1 MSTAIGTDTV
11 AASGPSG
18 SGVRRG
24 LVLGCGGTIGAAWTV
39 GALDAVADT
48 LGWDP
53 RTAEVIVGTSTGA
66 ELACLLGAGFGVD
79 ELLAAQLGRPTASP
93 WLAEHFA
100 TPPRR
105 LPPRPRPRLGSLRLA
120 RAGLRGEVPAVSGLA
135 GLLPLGAGD
144 PDRLARLAVH
154 CGDRSGWLMHPRTW
168 LVAIDYD
175 SGERVAFGAP
185 DAPKATLQQ
194 ALLASWGVPGWYPP
208 VTIDGRRYADGGI
221 VSPTSADLVAGLGLD
236 ELVVLAPM
244 ASVDPGRARGAARIE
259 RLLRTQMSRR
269 LTDEV
274 ATLERAGVRVL
285 RIDPGPAELAAAGPN
300 FMDGRRRLRTLE
312 SALRHC
318 RQTVRDALASTTTT
332 SRDAR

>member
-1 MSTAIGTDTV
+1 MSTAIGTDAV
-11 AASGPSG
+11 AASVAEG
-18 SGVRRG
+18 SGLRRG

-39 GALDAVADT
+39 GALDAVAAT
-48 LGWDP
+48 LDWDP

-79 ELLAAQLGRPTASP
+79 ELLAAQLGRPAASP

-105 LPPRPRPRLGSLRLA
+105 LPPWPRPRLGSPRLA
-120 RAGLRGEVPAVSGLA
+120 RAGLRGEVPLVSGLA

-154 CGDRSGWLMHPRTW
+154 CGDGSGWLAHPRTW

-175 SGERVAFGAP
+175 RGERIAFGGPGAP
-185 DAPKATLQQ
+185 DATLQQ

-244 ASVDPGRARGAARIE
+244 ASVDPGRARGTARIE

-274 ATLERAGVRVL
+274 ATLEQAGVRVL

-312 SALRHC
+312 SALRNG
-318 RQTVRDALASTTTT
+318 RQTVRDALAATTTT